1 MFGGNAAHTQ
11 VYQSSFNGQPKE
23 FAWSFKT
30 GGAVRSTPLFSDG
43 RVFFGS
49 ADKNFYAIDSKSGDL
64 IWKIETGGAVNSSA
78 ALDEKG
84 SLFFLSDDNNL
95 YCVNSANW

>member
-1 MFGGNAAHTQ
+1 MKKLVACFPALLLILSCSSQSYKPVMFGGNAAHTQ

-49 ADKNFYAIDSKSGDL
+49 ADKNFYAIDSKNGDL
-64 IWKIETGGAVNSSA
+64 IWKIETI
-78 ALDEKG
+78 
-84 SLFFLSDDNNL
+84 
-95 YCVNSANW
+95 